1 MIIIQIHHRD
11 KHYRDKPPLDNNGT
25 LVDFPANNNNS
36 SLFDLKKLAG
46 RKKNDGTKN
55 IKIMVS
61 L

>member
-1 MIIIQIHHRD
+1 MIIIQIRHRD
-11 KHYRDKPPLDNNGT
+11 KHYRGKPALDNNGT

-46 RKKNDGTKN
+46 RIKNDGTKN